1 MKNTVNKRGAS
12 LHYIIKIAILAAI
25 SAIIMLFEFPL
36 WFAPGF
42 YKLDLSEAVI
52 LMGSFA
58 MGPIAGVLIELIK
71 NLLNILLNGTTTG
84 YVGEFANFVTGCAF
98 ILPAAITYKYKK
110 NIKGA
115 VIGMILGTLSL
126 SIAGGLMNYFVLVPA
141 YVKMGLLPLEAIVSA
156 ASKVNSA
163 VTDLKSMIV
172 FAVMPFN
179 LIKGIAC
186 SFIALLLYKRLSNI
200 LHK

>member
-1 MKNTVNKRGAS
+1 MKNNTTLK
-12 LHYIIKIAILAAI
+12 YIIKIAALAAI

-58 MGPIAGVLIELIK
+58 LGPVAGVLIELLK
-71 NLLNILLNGTTTG
+71 NFLNIILNGTTTA

-98 ILPAAITYKYKK
+98 VLPAAFIYKYKK
-110 NIKGA
+110 NIKA
-115 VIGMILGTLSL
+115 AISGMIASTFSL
-126 SIAGGLMNYFVLVPA
+126 AIIGGLLNYYVMIPA
-141 YVKMGLLPLEAIVSA
+141 FSSLYKLPIDAIIDMAKALNPWV
-156 ASKVNSA
+156 V
-163 VTDLKSMIV
+163 DLKTMIV
-172 FAVMPFN
+172 FAVAPFN
-179 LIKGIAC
+179 LVKGVLC
-186 SFIALLLYKRLSNI
+186 SVIALLIYKRISKI